1 MNMNVENIYQK
12 ALLSLPEN
20 ETDREEQIAKFEAIV
35 DSVEKIME
43 VDTSNIEEFEITS
56 DINSSLREDKIE
68 ESVDREVIFENTNHR
83 EYGYFKLDNVL
94 ED

>member
-20 ETDREEQIAKFEAIV
+20 ETDRDEQIAKFEAIV

>member
-1 MNMNVENIYQK
+1 MNVENIYQK

>member
-20 ETDREEQIAKFEAIV
+20 ENDREEQIDKFEAIV

>member
-20 ETDREEQIAKFEAIV
+20 ENDREEQIDKFEAIV

-83 EYGYFKLDNVL
+83 EYGYFKLDNIL